1 MQPSH
6 DDRSNDRDL
15 TLVERL
21 PDYLAVFG
29 LGLAASAV
37 AGFVISLIWNVKVAE
52 AIGYTIVLYGVI
64 LLLAG
69 GATGGGYTSLG
80 IGAAGALFGGR
91 RVDEASEDLGE
102 TWSEQTKKTPR
113 ERLREGLRPEANARA
128 FWQVIAGFL
137 YIAIGVGFAS
147 VLT

>member
-1 MQPSH
+1 M
-6 DDRSNDRDL
+6 
-15 TLVERL
+15 
-21 PDYLAVFG
+21 
-29 LGLAASAV
+29 
-37 AGFVISLIWNVKVAE
+37 
-52 AIGYTIVLYGVI
+52 
-64 LLLAG
+64 LAG

-128 FWQVIAGFL
+128 FWQVIAGFV
-137 YIAIGVGFAS
+137 YIAIGVGLAA
-147 VLT
+147 VLA